1 MLSLTDLKALTYPRL
16 PSLSVSADGSPPEV
30 TSSHLSPLS
39 EQTSPTSTHT
49 AHTMVAS
56 PDQQLDHDF
65 DMHMDGLMWRDL
77 DLNSNSTSAAATL
90 GIGVY
95 GDFPTRPA
103 ANCGERDARAASVA
117 HLERRQGHD
126 DLASPCSNGQFG
138 DDKRK
143 KGPVPRQ
150 NEELCLVCGD
160 RASGYHYNALTCE
173 GCKGKKVL
181 SCENCKG
188 VVPEYQCQVKREAKK
203 AQRERDR
210 PNSTTSAQDGP
221 DSKRQRLGS
230 TDQTVAVAGAAGGGG
245 GSMPAPVSLPVQ
257 RRALTAEQ
265 NELINRLVQYQEE
278 YESPTKEDMRRSA
291 LERTSS
297 DPAELQCKQI
307 TGLTVLT
314 VRLIVEFT
322 KRLPG
327 FQDKLCRE
335 DQICLVKTLVDT
347 PGEDDSERHF
357 RRITEMT
364 ILTIK
369 LIVEFSKCLTGFD
382 RLVKDDQ
389 ITLLKECSSE
399 VMMLRCARRYDEDTE
414 SIVFANNYPY
424 TRESYE
430 RAGLDSATIDK
441 NFQFCKKMCKMKVD
455 NAEYALLTAIDIFS
469 DRFGL
474 EEPDKVE
481 RIQSIY
487 VEALRAYVDFQRPPP
502 TGVIFAKLLSVLTE
516 VRQLGKLNTELC
528 WSLKLKKRVLPPFLH
543 EIWDVPA

>member
-1 MLSLTDLKALTYPRL
+1 MEMRRGESPLAASPLFKLA
-16 PSLSVSADGSPPEV
+16 GSPPGYLGSPGLLATVAGRPAIKQEPAAGSPEPGLPRRMHDDWLPSPSQTSLDTGTPFAV
-30 TSSHLSPLS
+30 LPVSGAQTAPPGGGGFSVSPMSTSSYDPY
-39 EQTSPTSTHT
+39 SPTGRPGEGSRHISTSS
-49 AHTMVAS
+49 VAS
-56 PDQQLDHDF
+56 
-65 DMHMDGLMWRDL
+65 
-77 DLNSNSTSAAATL
+77 
-90 GIGVY
+90 V
-95 GDFPTRPA
+95 
-103 ANCGERDARAASVA
+103 E
-117 HLERRQGHD
+117 GHD

-173 GCKGKKVL
+173 GCKGFFRRSMTKNSVYVCKYGQNCEIDMYMRRKCQECRLKKCLAVGMRPE
-181 SCENCKG
+181 C

-335 DQICLVKTLVDT
+335 DQICLV
-347 PGEDDSERHF
+347 
-357 RRITEMT
+357 
-364 ILTIK
+364 
-369 LIVEFSKCLTGFD
+369 
-382 RLVKDDQ
+382 
-389 ITLLKECSSE
+389 KECSSE